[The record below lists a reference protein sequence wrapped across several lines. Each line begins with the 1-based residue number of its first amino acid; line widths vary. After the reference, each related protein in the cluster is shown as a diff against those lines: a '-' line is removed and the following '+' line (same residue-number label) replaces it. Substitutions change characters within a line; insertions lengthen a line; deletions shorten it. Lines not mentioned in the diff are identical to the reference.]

1 MLTFPHKALEKSNRK
16 PNKIGEDKGSKS
28 YKRLMISWLRNKNIE
43 MYSTHNEEKPVVTKD
58 LLGS

>member
-1 MLTFPHKALEKSNRK
+1 
-16 PNKIGEDKGSKS
+16 
-28 YKRLMISWLRNKNIE
+28 MISWLRNKNIE